1 MARIRSAARPVSKR
15 AGFRRKPSKK
25 SKTPPKEAWL
35 NWTIIKAIKKMKLA
49 GLRHALKPGVSL
61 RER

>member
-1 MARIRSAARPVSKR
+1 MARILSAARPVSRR
-15 AGFRRKPSKK
+15 AGSRRKPPKK
-25 SKTPPKEAWL
+25 AKAPPKEAWL

-49 GLRHALKPGVSL
+49 GLRHSLKPGVTL